1 MSVTV
6 EDVITWFKPRKVY
19 LLDPKVKSHIESLTK
34 FYNSPVATAK
44 STWTRLYTD
53 CLTDIGYELIDTT
66 DVTHQI
72 YKKNQGYNP
81 YQLKITSD
89 EFQTKT
95 RIIKEQLN
103 QMTKKE
109 FVQLFAQTINE
120 IITEKE
126 DAYEKQIDEKT
137 KKANVAYREN
147 YQKRV
152 NEFCK
157 TNPISCKEDKYGNLV
172 PNIDLGGGKS
182 KKSKKKSRKRNA
194 SKRRNRR
201 TRDYK
206 KK

>member
-6 EDVITWFKPRKVY
+6 DDVITWFEPRKVY

-34 FYNSPVATAK
+34 YYNSRVATAT

-89 EFQTKT
+89 EFRNKT
-95 RIIKEQLN
+95 RKRDEELN

-109 FVQLFAQTINE
+109 FVKLFAQTINE

-126 DAYEKQIDEKT
+126 DAYEKKT
-137 KKANVAYREN
+137 EAENVEYRKN
-147 YQKRV
+147 YRQRV
-152 NEFCK
+152 DEFCQK
-157 TNPISCKEDKYGNLV
+157 NPGSCEVDKNGNIE
-172 PNIDLGGGKS
+172 PKIDITGG
-182 KKSKKKSRKRNA
+182 KSKKKSRKRNA

-201 TRDYK
+201 TRNYK